1 MRLKSTPCEGAA
13 VDQGIKRSPEPLVT
27 WAPVA
32 TGNRQGAIAS
42 GSSFPVSG
50 ERIRSEWR
58 GAPPPLRFYDHWCPD
73 VSRVIKLARFP
84 VGHPNASV

>member
-32 TGNRQGAIAS
+32 TGNR
-42 GSSFPVSG
+42 G
-50 ERIRSEWR
+50 ERDAGRQLLPCYKATGLSE
-58 GAPPPLRFYDHWCPD
+58 AAC
-73 VSRVIKLARFP
+73 
-84 VGHPNASV
+84 NAK